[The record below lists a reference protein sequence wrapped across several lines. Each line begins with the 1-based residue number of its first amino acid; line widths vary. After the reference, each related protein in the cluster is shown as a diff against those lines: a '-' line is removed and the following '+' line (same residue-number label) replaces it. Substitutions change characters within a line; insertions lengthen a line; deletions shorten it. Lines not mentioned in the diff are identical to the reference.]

1 MPCGKA
7 DARASL
13 ELRMSNKSYQSQ
25 MPEYVIVSTVVMSS
39 FTEEDVAEEKNS

>member
-7 DARASL
+7 DAMASL
-13 ELRMSNKSYQSQ
+13 ELRMNNKSYQSK

-39 FTEEDVAEEKNS
+39 FTEDEIAEEKNS